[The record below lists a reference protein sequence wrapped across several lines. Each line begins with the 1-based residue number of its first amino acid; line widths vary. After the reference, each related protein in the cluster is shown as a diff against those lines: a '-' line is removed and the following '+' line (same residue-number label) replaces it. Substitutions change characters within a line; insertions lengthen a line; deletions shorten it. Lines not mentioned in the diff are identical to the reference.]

1 MDVVRK
7 LFRQEAVLSAII
19 LWSLLIIG
27 CGDESPSIRYGH
39 LACDECHMIISE
51 AVFSAALRTENG
63 EDLFFDDIGCLFS
76 TLSKGVKPAR
86 VWIHDYPSHHW
97 IPAESAFFSISSHLK
112 TPMAYG
118 VVGFQSEL
126 DARERSR
133 GWNGRV
139 YDFNEL
145 LTQSDLFLKRK
156 GIQHA
161 NESAI
166 S

>member
-63 EDLFFDDIGCLFS
+63 EDLFFDDIGCLFL
-76 TLSKGVKPAR
+76 TLSKGTKPMR
-86 VWIHDYPSHHW
+86 IWIHDYLSHRW
-97 IPAESAFFSISSHLK
+97 ISAKEAFFSVSSELK
-112 TPMAYG
+112 TPMGYG

-126 DARERSR
+126 AARERSR

-145 LTQSDLFLKRK
+145 LTQSDLLLKRK

-161 NESAI
+161 NEPAI